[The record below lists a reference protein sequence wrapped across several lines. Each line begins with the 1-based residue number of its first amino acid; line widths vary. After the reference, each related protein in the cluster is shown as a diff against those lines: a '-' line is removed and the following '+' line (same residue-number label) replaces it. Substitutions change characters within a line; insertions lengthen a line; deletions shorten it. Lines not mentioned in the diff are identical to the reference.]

1 MANRQMINYWTGWKS
16 FLAAGALGLAIAGT
30 ASPAAALV
38 LYANGFEVDT
48 AGWTA
53 FSPGF
58 HPTRVASGTNGIT
71 SASGSFHA
79 VSSPTGSAGNWGGYN
94 FGAGAAPTAFQ
105 AYRTSIDIY
114 LDTGGGW
121 TNDSRFDFDSAINTA
136 AGGHRRDFIFN
147 GGFYDSLDLTGPG
160 AGTNR
165 FVISA
170 SPNSQ
175 PGSAFAKNPARDP
188 IAIGSSGWYTFE
200 HEFYNNGGVLAVDM
214 TIYDASDAIVHSWTL
229 SDGTD
234 LINLIGGNRYGW
246 FSYNQFSVLA
256 FDNASLE
263 VPEPGT
269 LALFS
274 LGLAGIGL
282 VRRRRAVP

>member
-1 MANRQMINYWTGWKS
+1 MAN
-16 FLAAGALGLAIAGT
+16 
-30 ASPAAALV
+30 P
-38 LYANGFEVDT
+38 
-48 AGWTA
+48 
-53 FSPGF
+53 
-58 HPTRVASGTNGIT
+58 
-71 SASGSFHA
+71 
-79 VSSPTGSAGNWGGYN
+79 
-94 FGAGAAPTAFQ
+94 
-105 AYRTSIDIY
+105 
-114 LDTGGGW
+114 
-121 TNDSRFDFDSAINTA
+121 
-136 AGGHRRDFIFN
+136 
-147 GGFYDSLDLTGPG
+147 
-160 AGTNR
+160 
-165 FVISA
+165 
-170 SPNSQ
+170 
-175 PGSAFAKNPARDP
+175 AFAKNPARDP